1 MDDNYLGT
9 KQVEIQEKS
18 SGKLFFDNIPM
29 DGKTIHV
36 EIDDEGRPW
45 VALAHN
51 TAGFQEAII
60 GTFVTGPALYGDL
73 ISLPELPLGGNSTLK
88 MS

>member
-1 MDDNYLGT
+1 
-9 KQVEIQEKS
+9 
-18 SGKLFFDNIPM
+18 
-29 DGKTIHV
+29 
-36 EIDDEGRPW
+36 